1 MEKVLVA
8 MSGGVDSST
17 TATILCEQGFEVV
30 GATLKLYEHPKALG
44 VISDIGLA
52 QEIAVSLGI
61 EHHVLDF
68 RAPFAKEVINKFVND
83 YFEGKTPNPCVYCN
97 RCIKFG
103 KLLDFASSIDCDK
116 LATGHYAKVEY
127 DSVSERYLLKKAS
140 DKHKDQSYVLY
151 PLVQKQLSRL
161 MFPMENMTKDRV
173 RVLAKEK
180 GLPNHQKPESQD
192 ICFVKKMSYSEFIK
206 SYSGKGSLPGKLVGT
221 NGEELGTHNGIIN
234 YTIGQRKGL
243 GASFGAPKYVV
254 AKLAKEN
261 VVVLGAESELYS
273 NSLVAGMTNFI
284 PFDRLN
290 SAMKVKAKVRYNQD
304 PESAM
309 IYPLEDCKVRV
320 EFATKQRA
328 VTPGQH
334 VVFYEDEFV
343 VGGGMIL

>member
-1 MEKVLVA
+1 

-17 TATILCEQGFEVV
+17 TATLLCEQEFEVI

-52 QEIAVSLGI
+52 QGIAASLGI

-68 RAPFAKEVINKFVND
+68 RAEFARDVISKFVND
-83 YFEGKTPNPCVYCN
+83 YFDARTPNPCVYCN
-97 RCIKFG
+97 RHIKFG
-103 KLLDFASSIDCDK
+103 KLLDFASSINCSK

-127 DSVSERYLLKKAS
+127 DGASGRYLLKKAS
-140 DKHKDQSYVLY
+140 DKRKDQSYVLY
-151 PLVQKQLSRL
+151 PLTQKQLSKL
-161 MFPMENMTKDRV
+161 IFPMENMTKDKV
-173 RVLAKEK
+173 RILAKEK

-206 SYSGKGSLPGKLVGT
+206 SYSGKDSPPGEFVGT
-221 NGEELGTHNGIIN
+221 DGEELGTHGGIIN

-243 GASFGAPKYVV
+243 GSSFGAPKYVV
-254 AKLAKEN
+254 AKLAAEN
-261 VVVLGAESELYS
+261 VVVLGTESELYS
-273 NSLVAGMTNFI
+273 NSLVAGMVNFI
-284 PFDRLN
+284 PFDNLN
-290 SAMKVKAKVRYNQD
+290 SAMRVMAKVRYNQE
-304 PESAM
+304 PESAT

-320 EFATKQRA
+320 EFAAKQRA

-343 VGGGMIL
+343 IGGGMIL